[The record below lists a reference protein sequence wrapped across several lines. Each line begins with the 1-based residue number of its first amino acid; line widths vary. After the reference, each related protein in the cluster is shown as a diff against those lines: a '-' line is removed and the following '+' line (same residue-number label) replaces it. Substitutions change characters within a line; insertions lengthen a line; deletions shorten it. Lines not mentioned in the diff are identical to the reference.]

1 MTNMRFPFGK
11 NRGSLARAGIDRA
24 IDPVLRIARPD
35 GRAGAVIFAAPHSGR
50 CYPAAWLRDCRLSA
64 AQLRSVED
72 AYVDQLFAGVT
83 QCGAPL
89 LRARFARSFVDV
101 NRARSDLSLSQ
112 RGSSG
117 PESMRAR
124 VGLGVVP
131 LAIGAD
137 RPIYKAEPTVE
148 LISHRLAH
156 YYDAYHAAL
165 DELMDAAMS
174 AHGQALLIDCHS
186 MPGEGPM
193 KTRRPDMVLGDRY
206 GVSCDVS
213 VLRFAADTL
222 RASGYRVAVNHP
234 YAGGYI
240 TQRHGRPAQG
250 RQALQI
256 EISRTLYMN
265 SVTLRKTSGF
275 DALSRNMDIFARAMI
290 GQFGQSA
297 YSVAAE

>member
-11 NRGSLARAGIDRA
+11 SRSNTALTNIDSR
-24 IDPVLRIARPD
+24 INPVLHIGRPR
-35 GRAGAVIFAAPHSGR
+35 GMTGPVVFAAPHSGR
-50 CYPAAWLRDCRLSA
+50 CYPSAWIRGCRLSA

-72 AYVDQLFAGVT
+72 AYVDQIFASVT
-83 QCGAPL
+83 QYGAPL

-101 NRARSDLSLSQ
+101 NRARHDLSLSQ

-124 VGLGVVP
+124 AGLGVVP

-137 RPIYKAEPTVE
+137 RPIYKVEPTQDA
-148 LISHRLAH
+148 ITHRLAH

-165 DELMDAAMS
+165 DDLMDEAVSM
-174 AHGQALLIDCHS
+174 HGHALLIDCHS

-193 KTRRPDMVLGDRY
+193 KTRRPDIVLGDRY
-206 GVSCDVS
+206 GVSCDIS

-222 RASGYRVAVNHP
+222 RAMGYKVAINHP

-240 TQRHGRPAQG
+240 TQRHGRPSEG

-265 SVTLRKTSGF
+265 GVTLRKISGF
-275 DALSRNMDIFARAMI
+275 EALSQNMEKFARAMMN
-290 GQFGQSA
+290 QFGQSA
-297 YSVAAE
+297 GLVAAE